1 MQALFLWFFTKFR
14 ILIFKKSVS
23 RMPCNNQI
31 LRKFLNPACYLG
43 HLMCFLQ
50 NLQNKGESQPISRV
64 LSRTIIHLQPVS
76 PLPFSGL
83 PESNASYI
91 EGFLFGLAP
100 GGVYQATSCYQ
111 SRGALL
117 PHHFTLTQLLVS
129 NQAVYFLLHCR
140 GFAPPRC
147 YLAPCSME
155 PGLSSTCFLG

>member
-1 MQALFLWFFTKFR
+1 M
-14 ILIFKKSVS
+14 S
-23 RMPCNNQI
+23 CNNQI
-31 LRKFLNPACYLG
+31 LRKCLNTACYLG
-43 HLMCFLQ
+43 HLTCFLQ
-50 NLQNKGESQPISRV
+50 SLRNKGESQPISRV

-100 GGVYQATSCYQ
+100 DGVYQAASCYQ

-129 NQAVYFLLHCR
+129 NQAVYFLLHWPWVR
-140 GFAPPRC
+140 TPQV
-147 YLAPCSME
+147 L
-155 PGLSSTCFLG
+155 PGTLLYGARTFLHLFPWITPSDKQRSTGSNCPADSSPA

>member
-1 MQALFLWFFTKFR
+1 MSCSYQ
-14 ILIFKKSVS
+14 
-23 RMPCNNQI
+23 M
-31 LRKFLNPACYLG
+31 LRKCLNTAYYLD
-43 HLMCFLQ
+43 HLTCFLQ
-50 NLQNKGESQPISRV
+50 NLRNKGESQPISRV

-100 GGVYQATSCYQ
+100 GGVYQAANCYQ

-129 NQAVYFLLHCR
+129 NQAVYFLWHFPSTHAAQAL
-140 GFAPPRC
+140 
-147 YLAPCSME
+147 
-155 PGLSSTCFLG
+155 PGTLPYGARTFLSLTKQQR